1 MMNGDRGIMARPL
14 MSPAHLMIITTAA
27 FLLAVLATPAM
38 RRAALGLGMV
48 DRPAAR
54 KFHVQPTP
62 LLGGVAIY
70 CAVIG
75 SLLVFPNRRE
85 LVELT
90 GIMIGASWI
99 SFWGLWDDRFGLSPI
114 AKLAAQLV
122 AAILLIVIGIQ
133 VSLPIPGWANIALTL
148 LWIVG
153 ITNAFNLL
161 DNMDGLASGVAAVAA
176 AWFMLLAAING
187 QYLVGGLAAAVL
199 GACLGFLIHN
209 FNPAS
214 IFMGDSGSLF
224 LGFLMAVLGIKLRF
238 PANVNWVTWMVPIV
252 VLGVP
257 IFDTSLV
264 VVSRLRRQK
273 NPFSTPGTDHVSH
286 RLNRAGWTRRESVM
300 ALYLAGC
307 ILGGISALVS
317 LASPLGAYL
326 ILTAVVVVAV
336 CAMLR
341 LETLGVSDHE
351 PGAAADRGR
360 SK

>member
-1 MMNGDRGIMARPL
+1 
-14 MSPAHLMIITTAA
+14 MSPGHLMVICTSA

-54 KFHVQPTP
+54 KFHAQPMP

-70 CAVIG
+70 SAVIG
-75 SLLVFPNRRE
+75 SLLLLPERRE

-90 GIMIGASWI
+90 GILVGASWI
-99 SFWGLWDDRFGLSPI
+99 SFWGLWDDRFGLSPF

-122 AAILLIVIGIQ
+122 AAAVLLAVGIQ
-133 VSLPIPGWANIALTL
+133 VALPIPGWANIMLTV

-161 DNMDGLASGVAAVAA
+161 DNMDGLSGGVAAVAA
-176 AWFMLLAAING
+176 AWITLLAAING

-199 GACLGFLIHN
+199 GACLGFLIYN

-238 PANVNWVTWMVPIV
+238 PANVNWVTWMVPV
-252 VLGVP
+252 LVLGVP

-264 VVSRLRRQK
+264 VFSRLRRRR
-273 NPFSTPGTDHVSH
+273 NPFTTPGTDHVSH
-286 RLNRAGWTRRESVM
+286 RLNRMGWSRREAV
-300 ALYLAGC
+300 LLIYLAGC
-307 ILGGISALVS
+307 ALGGVAALVS

-326 ILTAVVVVAV
+326 IIATVVVFSIVTII
-336 CAMLR
+336 R
-341 LETLGVSDHE
+341 LEKPTAAILR
-351 PGAAADRGR
+351 PGNATDGGDSR
-360 SK
+360 